1 VTAVT
6 VVAFTTETL
15 IAAVPPIVTLDVPVR
30 FDPVIVISVPP
41 AVDPEFGATDEIV
54 GARHTCPQLL
64 STTDRSAPSTTP
76 SPFTSASQ
84 GVCARAEN
92 ETASARRHANTDAVE
107 PSHRCIANLRVLRT
121 TAAEGVSD
129 NAPNSRGHPP
139 ASGGDFGF

>member
-6 VVAFTTETL
+6 VVALTTDTL
-15 IAAVPPIVTLDVPVR
+15 VAAVPPIATLEVPVR
-30 FDPVIVISVPP
+30 FAPVIVISVPP
-41 AVDPEFGATDEIV
+41 AVDPEFGATDEIG

-92 ETASARRHANTDAVE
+92 ETASARRHASTNIVE
-107 PSHRCIANLRVLRT
+107 LGHRCIANLRVL
-121 TAAEGVSD
+121 
-129 NAPNSRGHPP
+129 
-139 ASGGDFGF
+139 